1 MPLVQLKIIG
11 QQRDGLGNHR
21 VLHGPRGQVGL
32 GDAREEADVGRLG
45 GGGGF
50 GEELVVLDEVE
61 EQRGDRNEHAGG
73 RDELQVELHAVQTQ
87 RVVARR
93 RDERERAV
101 DDLDQRVDE
110 RLEGLFEGGLAD
122 HVGPQTQAIHE
133 LPVVDEVNAGGH
145 KESRK
150 EVLLLRHGRRGVANV
165 DGELANIHEGVLVG
179 GDGIHGVE
187 LGYAVTHYGERLV
200 GGF

>member
-11 QQRDGLGNHR
+11 QQRDGLGNDR
-21 VLHGPRGQVGL
+21 VLHGPRRQIGL
-32 GDAREEADVGRLG
+32 GDASEEADIGRLG

-145 KESRK
+145 KENGRK
-150 EVLLLRHGRRGVANV
+150 VLLLRHGRRGVANM

-179 GDGIHGVE
+179 GDRIQGVE
-187 LGYAVTHYGERLV
+187 LGYAVTHHGERLV

>member
-1 MPLVQLKIIG
+1 M
-11 QQRDGLGNHR
+11 
-21 VLHGPRGQVGL
+21 

-50 GEELVVLDEVE
+50 GVELVVLDVVE
-61 EQRGDRNEHAGG
+61 EQRGERNEHAGG
-73 RDELQVELHAVQTQ
+73 RDELLVELHAVQTQ
-87 RVVARR
+87 RVVAGR
-93 RDERERAV
+93 RDQRERAV
-101 DDLDQRVDE
+101 DDLHQRVDE

-122 HVGPQTQAIHE
+122 HVGPQTEAIHE
-133 LPVVDEVNAGGH
+133 LPVVDEVNAGSQ

-150 EVLLLRHGRRGVANV
+150 KVLLLRHGRCGVANV

-179 GDGIHGVE
+179 GDRIQGVE
-187 LGYAVTHYGERLV
+187 LRYAVTHHGKRLV